1 MNEKMILIIE
11 DDELNQ
17 KLVKEILRV
26 GNYKAIE
33 ALDAE
38 TGIELARRHKPD
50 LILMDIHLPKMDGFS
65 ATKLIKSDED
75 LKQIPIVALTAL
87 AMPDDREKAREA
99 GCDGYVTK
107 PFRFQD
113 LLKTINRLLDSSD
126 RDNIKR
132 NMKGAQGS

>member
-1 MNEKMILIIE
+1 MNEKVVLVIE

-38 TGIELARRHKPD
+38 TGIEMARRHKPD

-65 ATKLIKSDED
+65 ATKIIKSDKN
-75 LKQIPIVALTAL
+75 LKQLPIVALTAL
-87 AMPDDREKAREA
+87 AMPDDREKALEA

-113 LLKTINRLLDSSD
+113 LLKTIDQLLDSSD
-126 RDNIKR
+126 RVNIME
-132 NMKGAQGS
+132 NMKDSQET

>member
-1 MNEKMILIIE
+1 MDEKMVLVIE

-26 GNYKAIE
+26 GNYKAIA

-38 TGIELARRHKPD
+38 TGIEMARRHKPD

-65 ATKLIKSDED
+65 ATKIIKSDKN
-75 LKQIPIVALTAL
+75 LKQLPIVALTAL
-87 AMPDDREKAREA
+87 AMPDDREKALEA

-113 LLKTINRLLDSSD
+113 LLKTIDQLLDSSD
-126 RDNIKR
+126 RGNIMG
-132 NMKGAQGS
+132 NMKDGQET

>member
-75 LKQIPIVALTAL
+75 LKQLPIVALTAL